1 MSGSQL
7 GSPGAGSFSRFGG
20 SGISYGSTGA
30 GVHHLGGVGGVAGVN
45 GRHAAGLGAVG
56 AGVAGGALAHAGYGR
71 GAFAHNPGGNAAARG
86 LANGNYANHWP
97 GGNVYGFKWNRYGY
111 GYGNYWRRFPGY
123 WGWAGAV
130 FWPYA
135 YNDLYFDA
143 FWGLGY
149 YDPFW
154 DYGYDDIYAG
164 LFSPYGYDD
173 LAGYPPAYGPV
184 GGPAIRGV
192 VGNGNDI
199 RVVRRGDTGQTS
211 GSGPAPQQMVQLCGD
226 DSKEVAGWPIERIQQ
241 LVMPTGEQQTAL
253 DELATASIK
262 AAEMIKTACPAAPTF
277 TAPGRLEAMEARIEA
292 MQHAIEIVR
301 EPMDRFYG
309 LLTDEQKARLVAGQ
323 PAANQPPA
331 GGGSLSQN
339 CAAAKSAT
347 QWPAAQIERAVRPTG
362 DQLAKLDA
370 LKAAARAGGR
380 AACLLPG
387 GTGID
392 AAGPARRDVGAPRR
406 HAAVR
411 PGCPRRARR
420 VLRDTERRAE
430 GAVRRARPHARGAPE
445 LSETHAGSGRRPLFR
460 CARSLRF

>member
-1 MSGSQL
+1 MPPDWGPSAPGSLVARLPMRVTGVARSRIIPVATLRPVDWEMAITQTIGPAATSMVSSGTATVMDM
-7 GSPGAGSFSRFGG
+7 GTTGGVSRATGVGPERYSGPMRIMTSISMPSGG
-20 SGISYGSTGA
+20 SATTTHSGITATTTST
-30 GVHHLGGVGGVAGVN
+30 
-45 GRHAAGLGAVG
+45 
-56 AGVAGGALAHAGYGR
+56 
-71 GAFAHNPGGNAAARG
+71 
-86 LANGNYANHWP
+86 
-97 GGNVYGFKWNRYGY
+97 
-111 GYGNYWRRFPGY
+111 
-123 WGWAGAV
+123 
-130 FWPYA
+130 
-135 YNDLYFDA
+135 
-143 FWGLGY
+143 
-149 YDPFW
+149 
-154 DYGYDDIYAG
+154 
-164 LFSPYGYDD
+164 
-173 LAGYPPAYGPV
+173 PACFRPMAMTIW
-184 GGPAIRGV
+184 PAIRRPTAPSAGRQFVGV

-277 TAPGRLEAMEARIEA
+277 TAPGRLEAMEAQIEA

-370 LKAAARAGGR
+370 LKGAAERAAGQLASCPAEPALTPPARLAAMSERLAVMLQSVRDVHAALAAFYETLNDEQKAQFNGLGRTLAARQ
-380 AACLLPG
+380 
-387 GTGID
+387 
-392 AAGPARRDVGAPRR
+392 
-406 HAAVR
+406 
-411 PGCPRRARR
+411 
-420 VLRDTERRAE
+420 
-430 GAVRRARPHARGAPE
+430 
-445 LSETHAGSGRRPLFR
+445 S
-460 CARSLRF
+460 